1 MTSSNSIDSADFAIL
16 GAGAIGSIL
25 GAHLA
30 QAGHR
35 VVMLVRERRA
45 QQIRS
50 DGLRIKGL
58 VDLKADVPALTDG
71 AQLKRIGTL
80 IVGMKTLGTA
90 AALEPLRHIPVETVF
105 SIQNGAFKNDTLIE
119 AFGRERVL
127 GSLADTSGELQPDGA
142 VLFTRNVNLLIGE
155 LQGGL
160 SDRAQRLA
168 RAIDDAGVRSTAVP
182 DIVTREWSKFVAW
195 AGSMTR
201 AVATRVVSWKFTT
214 DPDAALLI
222 ARTVREMGALAR
234 ARGVTLSDESILPVD
249 SMCRGSEEE
258 AAAAV
263 IRKNENMKN
272 TAPMHRVSSLQDFD
286 AGRPLEL
293 DETIGRALKEA
304 RALNISMPVLET
316 LYHLDRSLERIRDKK

>member
-1 MTSSNSIDSADFAIL
+1 MNSSNTIDSADFAIL

-58 VDLKADVPALTDG
+58 VDLKVDVPALTD
-71 AQLKRIGTL
+71 ASQLKRIGTL
-80 IVGMKTLGTA
+80 IIGMKTLGTA
-90 AALEPLRHIPVETVF
+90 AAVEPLRTIPIDSVF
-105 SIQNGAFKNDTLIE
+105 SIQNGAFKNDTLVE

-127 GSLADTSGELQPDGA
+127 GSLADTSGELQPDGS
-142 VLFTRNVNLLIGE
+142 VLFTRNVSLLIGE
-155 LQGGL
+155 MQGGVTA
-160 SDRAQRLA
+160 RAQRIA
-168 RAIDDAGVRSTAVP
+168 RAIDEAGVRASAVP

-195 AGSMTR
+195 AGSMTM
-201 AVATRVVSWKFTT
+201 AVATRAFSWKFTT

-222 ARTVREMGALAR
+222 ARVVREMGALAH

-249 SMCRGSEEE
+249 SMCRGSEED

-272 TAPMHRVSSLQDFD
+272 TAPMHRVSSLQDYE

-316 LYHLDRSLERIRDKK
+316 LYHLDRALERIRDKN